1 MIKMIM
7 MMRVITI
14 VMIAMNKD
22 ADDLF
27 LANILIAP
35 SIIELSSS
43 ESAYD

>member
-1 MIKMIM
+1 MMIKMIMIIMMIM

-27 LANILIAP
+27 LANILIAHR
-35 SIIELSSS
+35 
-43 ESAYD
+43 